1 MVHYLDPRI
10 TLPSRTTIA
19 NTLIPREFESAKAA
33 LFLELQSVTYVSLTT
48 DCWSSR
54 RMVPFMTVTVHF
66 IVNGQL
72 ESRVLVTCP
81 LIGSHTANN
90 LSSKL
95 ETIASDW
102 GITEK
107 VVCVVTD
114 NASNIVA
121 AINLL
126 THKYREKGMRTFNS
140 KISNN

>member
-1 MVHYLDPRI
+1 MVHYLGPRF
-10 TLPSRTTIA
+10 TLPSRTTLA
-19 NTLIPREFESAKAA
+19 NTLIPQEFERAKAA
-33 LFLELQSVTYVSLTT
+33 LFVELQSVTYMSLTT

-54 RMVPFMTVTVHF
+54 RMEPFMTVTVHS

-81 LIGSHTANN
+81 MTGSHTANN

-95 ETIASDW
+95 ETIASECCL
-102 GITEK
+102 TEK

-121 AINLL
+121 AVNLL
-126 THKYREKGMRTFNS
+126 THKCQQQGKRYQNF
-140 KISNN
+140 